1 MSRAAKTTLIS
12 TIALC
17 GLTVAG
23 VHYLQQSERAAM
35 HAGVLRDEERTRIK
49 RERQEDFDMQAA
61 LREDL
66 LKEQRVRET
75 TGEGDHRLVGEG
87 GK

>member
-17 GLTVAG
+17 GLTVVG
-23 VHYLQQSERAAM
+23 VHYLQQSERVTM

-49 RERQEDFDMQAA
+49 RERQEDFEMQAA
-61 LREDL
+61 LREEL
-66 LKEQRVRET
+66 LKGQKVRET
-75 TGEGDHRLVGEG
+75 SSEGDHRLVGEG